1 MLTTLIQN
9 TNIHNREKKRK
20 RSIII
25 VKMCQVL
32 RSDIFSLILIINI
45 LSIVKDNI
53 SKDNIIFELQSLFY
67 VVSKPTTKIID
78 VVLVFSINA
87 IQGKSN
93 KI

>member
-1 MLTTLIQN
+1 
-9 TNIHNREKKRK
+9 
-20 RSIII
+20 
-25 VKMCQVL
+25 MCQVL

-78 VVLVFSINA
+78 VMLVFSINI
-87 IQGKSN
+87 IQGKIKHQ
-93 KI
+93 KIK

>member
-1 MLTTLIQN
+1 MLTKLIQN
-9 TNIHNREKKRK
+9 TNIHNRKKK
-20 RSIII
+20 GSIII
-25 VKMCQVL
+25 VEMCQVL
-32 RSDIFSLILIINI
+32 RRSDIFPLILIINI

-87 IQGKSN
+87 IQGKI
-93 KI
+93 K